1 MPTYTEWL
9 SICPL
14 RDYVTRRQITG
25 GEPLEIRQWGR
36 GVGILI
42 AAVVV
47 LGACGSGGGTTVL
60 PTPARTKDSLAGDYV
75 ASGANGANPQMT
87 ALMTRFSQL
96 HPGVNFKLNDID
108 TETSI
113 VNVNTGD
120 VDFGYIGRDL
130 RTTEPKITLTPIGFT
145 GSSMAVNPANPATNL
160 TKDQIAKIYT
170 DQIKDWSEIG
180 STAGPVKPFV
190 REAASS
196 TRSAIEAYV
205 FGSTAPKY
213 PSTVQEIFESTDT
226 IKAIGSFKGSIGT
239 VTLSAKN
246 LKDTATMK
254 LIGMDGIQPTLANLN
269 SGTWKISKPSY
280 MTTNADPAKV
290 KPAIKALVEFIKSPE
305 GQKIISGE

>member
-1 MPTYTEWL
+1 MK
-9 SICPL
+9 
-14 RDYVTRRQITG
+14 
-25 GEPLEIRQWGR
+25 IRQWGR
-36 GVGILI
+36 GVGVLI

-47 LGACGSGGGTTVL
+47 LGACGGAGGSVL
-60 PTPARTKDSLAGDYV
+60 PTPAKTKDPLAGDYV

-87 ALMTRFSQL
+87 ALITRFTQL

-113 VNVNTGD
+113 VNVSTGD

-130 RTTEPKITLTPIGFT
+130 RATEPKITLVPIGFT
-145 GSSMAVNPANPATNL
+145 GSAMAVNAANPVTNL
-160 TKDQIAKIYT
+160 SKDQVAKMYT
-170 DQIKDWSEIG
+170 DQIKDWSEVG
-180 STAGPVKPFV
+180 SNAGPVKAFV

-196 TRSAIEAYV
+196 TRSAVEAYV

-213 PSTVQEIFESTDT
+213 PATVQEIFESADT

-246 LKDTATMK
+246 LKDTTMK
-254 LIGMDGIQPTLANLN
+254 LIGLDGVQPTLANLN

-280 MTTNADPAKV
+280 MATNPDPAKV

-305 GQKIISGE
+305 GQKIVLGE

>member
-1 MPTYTEWL
+1 MK
-9 SICPL
+9 
-14 RDYVTRRQITG
+14 
-25 GEPLEIRQWGR
+25 IRQWGR

-42 AAVVV
+42 AAMVV
-47 LGACGSGGGTTVL
+47 LGACGGAGGTVL
-60 PTPARTKDSLAGDYV
+60 PTPAKTKDPLAGDYV

-87 ALMTRFSQL
+87 ALITRFAQL

-130 RTTEPKITLTPIGFT
+130 RTTEPKITLVPIGFT
-145 GSSMAVNPANPATNL
+145 GSAMAVNSANPATNL
-160 TKDQIAKIYT
+160 SKDQVGKMYT
-170 DQIKDWSEIG
+170 DVIKDWSDVG
-180 STAGPVKPFV
+180 SNAGPVKPFV

-196 TRSAIEAYV
+196 TRSAIETYV
-205 FGSTAPKY
+205 FGATAPKY
-213 PSTVQEIFESTDT
+213 PASVQEIFESADT
-226 IKAIGSFKGSIGT
+226 IKAIGSFKGSIGA

-246 LKDTATMK
+246 LKDTTMK
-254 LIGMDGIQPTLANLN
+254 LIGMDGVQPTLANLN
-269 SGTWKISKPSY
+269 NGTWKISKPSY
-280 MTTNADPAKV
+280 MTTNPDPAKV